1 MVGNQTA
8 TVISALE
15 RPARIAETREA
26 LALLHGRGFV
36 FEVRALDVPMG
47 RNYRGTIAGYYDDLE
62 KAALHVQECDDRGA
76 AGVFTTLNPCMPAL
90 LGRSANHLTEKPK
103 HTTGDSEVSCRRW
116 LYVDIDP
123 HRPAGI
129 AANQAERQAALE
141 LASEIEDVLRSRG
154 WSYPLLVDS
163 GNGVHLLYRV
173 DLPNSDEATSLLKRF
188 YSGLQTLIG
197 DNGGAHIDAVVYN
210 PSRIVRI
217 GGTTNR
223 KGDNTS
229 DRPHRR
235 CAYLQPSPDQPVE
248 LIPEELIRAV
258 ADLAPQPTARS
269 SATPHPNGNGRHA
282 GPHAA
287 PHVGPRLDVE
297 RWLTDRN
304 IRFRTKGIS
313 GGTAYLVPCPFG
325 NHGGNGESAVM
336 QADSGLL
343 TFECKH
349 SSCQGRR
356 WADYRDAIG
365 KPGEG
370 HYEPPIATSGKNAV
384 PPSDR
389 ETPAGDVAYR
399 AVEPGTIVKA
409 TDKGENYGDVVSDN
423 GSSCTVHFCSP
434 EGNQATVEIDKT
446 HLFLQDGT
454 PLAIGP
460 KAKWTKAPSIGE
472 LVKRHPKLRRPIIHK
487 LLRVG
492 ETVNIIAPPKRGKSW
507 LAIILAIS
515 IVLGRKFVDVYD
527 TEPGRVLILD
537 NELHGETTADRVPK
551 VAEALGIP
559 FSEIEDRLFVENF
572 RGKLVDVYGLGEY
585 FDQYEPGEW
594 SAVVCDALY
603 RFLPEGVDEN
613 NNSQMTGVYNQ
624 IDHYAMKLDCGFAC
638 VHHASKGN
646 QSGKAVTD
654 VGAGAGSQARA
665 VDTHLIL
672 RDHAEPDCVVL
683 EAAARSWPPVEPIVL
698 RWQWPLW
705 QLADELD
712 PKLLKPDRP
721 TAQDKLETIKAD
733 ILKAFVHF
741 PDGATKTAIQ
751 QYTGRPSAWE
761 RAMRELLDDGVVATC
776 EVSSKS
782 HRKPDAGFRRVYA
795 D

>member
-349 SSCQGRR
+349 NSCQGRQ

>member
-1 MVGNQTA
+1 MVGNHTA
-8 TVISALE
+8 TVNRVLE
-15 RPARIAETREA
+15 RPARIAETIEA
-26 LALLHGRGFV
+26 LALLHGRDFV

-47 RNYRGTIAGYYDDLE
+47 RNYRGTVAGYYDNLE
-62 KAALHVQECDDRGA
+62 QAAIDVQNCDDRGA
-76 AGVFTTLNPCMPAL
+76 AGVFTTLNPCMPAVL
-90 LGRSANHLTEKPK
+90 ARSANHLTERPK
-103 HTTGDSEVSCRRW
+103 HTTGDSDISCRRW
-116 LYVDIDP
+116 LLIDVDP

-141 LASEIEDVLRSRG
+141 LARIIEEALLRRG
-154 WSYPLLVDS
+154 WSYPLQVDS
-163 GNGVHLLYRV
+163 GNGNYLLYRV
-173 DLPNSDEATSLLKRF
+173 NLPNSGELTSLFKRF
-188 YSGLQTLIG
+188 YAGLQTLIDG
-197 DNGGAHIDAVVYN
+197 DRGAHIDPVVNN
-210 PSRIVRI
+210 PSRIIRI

-229 DRPHRR
+229 GRPHRR
-235 CAYLQPSPDQPVE
+235 CAYQPPLPDRPVK
-248 LIPEELIRAV
+248 LICEDLIREV
-258 ADLAPQPTARS
+258 AALAPQPAARS
-269 SATPHPNGNGRHA
+269 AAPPRPNGNGRHA
-282 GPHAA
+282 GPHAE
-287 PHVGPRLDVE
+287 PRLNVE

-304 IRFRTKGIS
+304 IRFRTKGIH

-325 NHGGNGESAVM
+325 DHGGNGESAVM

-349 SSCQGRR
+349 SSCQGRL

-365 KPGEG
+365 KPSDD
-370 HYEPPIATSGKNAV
+370 HYEPPPTRSGTNTA
-384 PPSDR
+384 PPPGR
-389 ETPAGDVAYR
+389 ETPAEEVSYR
-399 AVEPGTIVKA
+399 SVQPGTSVKA
-409 TDKGENYGDVVSDN
+409 TDKGENYGDVVGDN

-434 EGNQATVEIDKT
+434 DGHHATVEIDKT
-446 HLFLQDGT
+446 HLFLLDGT
-454 PLAIGP
+454 PLATGP

-515 IVLGRKFVDVYD
+515 IALGRKFLDVYD
-527 TEPGRVLILD
+527 TEPGKVLILD

-572 RGKLVDVYGLGEY
+572 RGKLVDVHGLGEY
-585 FDQYEPGEW
+585 FEQYEPGEW
-594 SAVVCDALY
+594 CAVVCDALY

-613 NNSQMTGVYNQ
+613 SNSQMTRVYNQ

-646 QSGKAVTD
+646 QSGKSVTD

-683 EAAARSWPPVEPIVL
+683 EAAARSWPPVEPIAL

-705 QLADELD
+705 TLADELD
-712 PKLLKPDRP
+712 PKLLKADRP
-721 TAQDKLETIKAD
+721 TPHDRLEAIKAD

-751 QYTGRPSAWE
+751 QYTGRPAAWE
-761 RAMRELLDDGVVATC
+761 RAFRELQDAGDLEACKVP
-776 EVSSKS
+776 SKS
-782 HRKPDAGFRRVYA
+782 HLKPNAGYKRVYR
-795 D
+795 DHD

>member
-1 MVGNQTA
+1 MIT
-8 TVISALE
+8 
-15 RPARIAETREA
+15 
-26 LALLHGRGFV
+26 F
-36 FEVRALDVPMG
+36 
-47 RNYRGTIAGYYDDLE
+47 
-62 KAALHVQECDDRGA
+62 
-76 AGVFTTLNPCMPAL
+76 
-90 LGRSANHLTEKPK
+90 
-103 HTTGDSEVSCRRW
+103 
-116 LYVDIDP
+116 
-123 HRPAGI
+123 
-129 AANQAERQAALE
+129 
-141 LASEIEDVLRSRG
+141 
-154 WSYPLLVDS
+154 
-163 GNGVHLLYRV
+163 
-173 DLPNSDEATSLLKRF
+173 
-188 YSGLQTLIG
+188 
-197 DNGGAHIDAVVYN
+197 
-210 PSRIVRI
+210 
-217 GGTTNR
+217 
-223 KGDNTS
+223 
-229 DRPHRR
+229 
-235 CAYLQPSPDQPVE
+235 DQ
-248 LIPEELIRAV
+248 IQSV
-258 ADLAPQPTARS
+258 ADLAPQTGAKP
-269 SATPHPNGNGRHA
+269 ATSTTGNGDGRSN
-282 GPHAA
+282 GR
-287 PHVGPRLDVE
+287 RLDVG
-297 RWLTDRN
+297 RWLVARGVE
-304 IRFRTKGIS
+304 FRTKPVDR
-313 GGTAYLVPCPFG
+313 GTAYLVPCAFDP
-325 NHGGNGESAVM
+325 NHGANGESAIV

-343 TFECKH
+343 TYECKH
-349 SSCQGRR
+349 NSCQGRR

-365 KPGEG
+365 KPSDD
-370 HYEPPIATSGKNAV
+370 HYEPPIRRSGKNTAQ
-384 PPSDR
+384 PSDR
-389 ETPAGDVAYR
+389 ETPAAEVSYR
-399 AVEPGTIVKA
+399 SVEPGTIVKA

-434 EGNQATVEIDKT
+434 DGHHATVEIEKT

-515 IVLGRKFVDVYD
+515 IVLGRKFVGVYD
-527 TEPGRVLILD
+527 TEPGKVLILD

-646 QSGKAVTD
+646 QSGKSITD

-683 EAAARSWPPVEPIVL
+683 EAAARSWPPVEPIAL

-705 QLADELD
+705 KLADELD
-712 PKLLKPDRP
+712 PKLLKSERP

-761 RAMRELLDDGVVATC
+761 RALRELIDAGDVRPC
-776 EVSSKS
+776 EVPSKS
-782 HRKPDAGFRRVYA
+782 HRKPDPGFTRVYS
-795 D
+795 DD